1 MKSQRVSVILDS
13 ATYQKVMEDGEIVF
27 GDMPY
32 AGTYYALETSD

>member
-13 ATYQKVMEDGEIVF
+13 ATYQMMEDGEIVF